1 MILSLFYF
9 LDLLQYSSNPKKF
22 LQKRQAIFGQ
32 NFAALGRIIVGD
44 YNDVKEFMQAPQ
56 KRSNYLGRVRLMPR
70 KFSKNFPLF
79 LSDQGAGGSALHE
92 TIHNHFWA
100 DIVPSAV
107 ALIDSKETEFS
118 QYLQDG
124 VKIIQNGNEKEATEE
139 ISKMTIRYMFHSF
152 FGAPLTERL
161 LSDVFVLSQTN
172 GLFSSILLGGVKPFV
187 YFTHCCQCSRS
198 SKIKRVME
206 FILGSPLLADYVPGE
221 ANGNQNSEDY
231 AAMLL
236 DVVIIAAIG
245 GTTNLVVQVINAI
258 PDDAKIDLNDD
269 KDVMMAV
276 LEAARRKSPVNTVN
290 LVIPEE
296 RNLVVNGKERTIPA
310 NTLLGVS
317 IGLASL
323 DGSVFAAPDVFNHK
337 RENLL
342 KAVINF
348 NHAGYSPEGAGTRQ
362 CPGRNIAIKYASD
375 VLKLS
380 RTKNY
385 YTLLTA

>member
-1 MILSLFYF
+1 MILGLFYI
-9 LDLLQYSSNPKKF
+9 LDLFVYSSNPNKF

-44 YNDVKEFMQAPQ
+44 YNDVKECIQAPQ
-56 KRSNYLGRVRLMPR
+56 KRSNYLGPASLMPR
-70 KFSKNFPLF
+70 KFSKYFSLF

-92 TIHNHFWA
+92 TLHNHLWA

-118 QYLQDG
+118 QYLEDG
-124 VKIIQNGNEKEATEE
+124 VMIIQNGNEKKAMEE
-139 ISKMTIRYMFHSF
+139 IFKMTIRYMFHSF
-152 FGAPLTERL
+152 FGAPLTEKL
-161 LSDVFVLSQTN
+161 LRDVFVLSQTN
-172 GLFSSILLGGVKPFV
+172 GLFSSFIAGGIKPFV
-187 YFTHCCQCSRS
+187 YFTYCCQCSRS
-198 SKIKRVME
+198 SKVKRVIE
-206 FILGSPLLADYVPGE
+206 FILESPLLADYVPGE

-236 DVVIIAAIG
+236 DVIIIAAIG

-258 PDDAKIDLNDD
+258 PDDAEIDLNDD

-310 NTLLGVS
+310 NTLLGAS

-348 NHAGYSPEGAGTRQ
+348 NHLGYSPEGAGTRQ
-362 CPGRNIAIKYASD
+362 CPGRNIAMKFASD

-380 RTKNY
+380 RTKKP
-385 YTLLTA
+385 TLY